1 MTGLRVL
8 AKPRFGINP
17 RNAQLYSYLELD
29 HEVEEVSIKSIIKNY
44 DILHI
49 HWPDR
54 VFKWR
59 LPTLMSLGVLF
70 AFLGFFKIRR
80 TKVIYTCHNPFP
92 RLPRGG
98 QKNYLA
104 LYYKILNIL
113 VDGLVILSEGQK
125 ETVRTLFPSV
135 KLVKVI
141 PLGIQDVD
149 DVAPVLSEQKMHPPT
164 PFVFVAGMQE
174 RTKKTELVLS
184 ELQEHLSPDY
194 RIFVCGI
201 FPDPEYFAQLRKE
214 FSEHRFHFAN
224 MRLSDSEYNFVI
236 RQAAAVVIAQH
247 NPTNSGVATLSVAL
261 GTPCYTNSESFVAE
275 FGRQYGGGYIHSIAS
290 MATGVANI
298 SKNSGWLKYRMRD
311 VAVETASF
319 YKIVCGVKN

>member
-17 RNAQLYSYLELD
+17 RNAQLYSYLAME
-29 HEVEEVSIKSIIKNY
+29 HEIEEVSSRSIMKNY

-54 VFKWR
+54 VFKWH
-59 LPTLMSLGVLF
+59 LPTLMSLGLLF
-70 AFLGFFKIRR
+70 VFLGFFKIRK

-92 RLPRGG
+92 RLPRGS
-98 QKNYLA
+98 QRKYLP
-104 LYYKILNIL
+104 LYYKILNTW
-113 VDGLVILSEGQK
+113 VDGLVVLSEGQK
-125 ETVRTLFPSV
+125 ETVRSLFPDV

-149 DVAPVLSEQKMHPPT
+149 NVARELSAQGLLPPA

-184 ELQEHLSPDY
+184 ELQEHLLADY
-194 RIFVCGI
+194 RVLVCGI
-201 FPDPEYFAQLRKE
+201 FPDPEYFADLRE
-214 FSEHRFHFAN
+214 QFADHRFHFVN
-224 MRLSDSEYNFVI
+224 MRLPDPEYNFVI

-275 FGRQYGGGYIHSIAS
+275 FAEQYGGGFVHCISS
-290 MATGVANI
+290 MTTGVANT
-298 SKNSGWLKYRMRD
+298 SKNSASLRYRMRD

-319 YKIVCGVKN
+319 YKLVCGVTN